1 MNEKYC
7 KQCKAY
13 ENKDNLIHFNL
24 VGSHLLN
31 QKLPLMNQKKKKNPY
46 NMVLHCWGYAKKNL
60 PENIP
65 NNNTI

>member
-1 MNEKYC
+1 MEMNEKYC

-31 QKLPLMNQKKKKNPY
+31 
-46 NMVLHCWGYAKKNL
+46 
-60 PENIP
+60 
-65 NNNTI
+65 